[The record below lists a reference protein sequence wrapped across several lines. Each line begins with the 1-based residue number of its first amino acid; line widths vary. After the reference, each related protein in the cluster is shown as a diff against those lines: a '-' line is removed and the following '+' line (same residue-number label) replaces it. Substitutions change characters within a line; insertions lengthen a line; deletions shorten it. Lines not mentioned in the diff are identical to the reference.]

1 MNTLRD
7 ATQDQEFDDYLYN
20 IVKEPEQ
27 LSYSHE
33 DNIIFSK
40 NELINEIVKNE
51 IKIEQQI

>member
-20 IVKEPEQ
+20 IVEEPEQ